1 MSLIEVS
8 NLTKIYETHGTQ
20 TSALQGVAFRIEK
33 GEFVAIMGPSGSGK
47 STLLHILGLLDK
59 QTEGTY
65 QFMGQAV
72 DRHTDDEL
80 ARIRNKKMGFVFQAF
95 NLLL

>member
-1 MSLIEVS
+1 M
-8 NLTKIYETHGTQ
+8 
-20 TSALQGVAFRIEK
+20 
-33 GEFVAIMGPSGSGK
+33 PSVCL

-95 NLLL
+95 NLLPRTSVCENIKLPLYYSDIKEDEWKEWMKLRKN